1 MRRHPSALLALS
13 LGWDKSSILAITPK
27 KSRVYV
33 QRESM
38 AWQQLSQHASD
49 PEMWALPSQILRRR
63 IVVNGKEIP
72 LPTPRRR
79 PPPNRLLEL
88 LGLAGAIG
96 EQIGLAWTAERD
108 VQRLIATA
116 PNRMPE
122 HQRLLQRA
130 LAETAAYFLLGA
142 CHSLANFV
150 LRLALL
156 DTAAAKYLDESRF
169 PVFSEDREAWISL
182 NKDGVRRLKRASRL
196 SSNRFTVNVTESLAT
211 LRRSKG
217 FTSLETRRG
226 MDYHRRRPQ
235 SVEHSSPR
243 REAVVQSG
251 NLTSYSHF
259 AEALEPEAD
268 ADHVHA
274 LVVDCMDATRTAMR
288 EIRRLMPKLIRAEGI
303 TYVIDDSWL
312 RW

>member
-1 MRRHPSALLALS
+1 MRRHTSALLASSLS
-13 LGWDKSSILAITPK
+13 WDKSSILALTPA
-27 KSRVYV
+27 KSREYV
-33 QRESM
+33 QRESL
-38 AWQQLSQHASD
+38 AWQQLSQYASD
-49 PEMWALPSQILRRR
+49 AEMWAQPSRLSSRL
-63 IVVNGKEIP
+63 VVNGKEFV
-72 LPTPRRR
+72 LPKRTRRQ

-88 LGLAGAIG
+88 HGLAGAIG
-96 EQIGLAWTAERD
+96 EQIGLAWTAEQD
-108 VQRLIATA
+108 VQRVVATA
-116 PNRMPE
+116 ANRMPE

-156 DTAAAKYLDESRF
+156 NAAAAKYLDEGRF
-169 PVFSEDREAWISL
+169 PVLSEDRAAWISL
-182 NKDGVRRLKRASRL
+182 NKDGLRRLKRASRL
-196 SSNRFTVNVTESLAT
+196 SSNRFMINATESIAT

-217 FTSLETRRG
+217 FTNLETRRG

-251 NLTSYSHF
+251 NVTSFSHF

-268 ADHVHA
+268 ADQVHA
-274 LVVDCMDATRTAMR
+274 LVVDCMEAARAAMR

-303 TYVIDDSWL
+303 TYVIDAFP
-312 RW
+312 R